1 MGRLDGKVCI
11 ITGGTSGI
19 GAASVERFVA
29 EGATVIFCGRRVPEG
44 EAVAKACGGKP
55 EFRQVDCTVEAAVA
69 ALIDHAVKKHGKLD
83 VMFNNAGGPGP
94 VCGIAEMPIDGYEQG
109 VAVNLRT
116 AVIGMKH
123 AARVMKPRRRG
134 SIINTA
140 SIAGIQAGYSS
151 SMIYSAAKAGVI
163 QLTKVVAM
171 ELGELGIRVNS
182 ISPGPIATGIF
193 GKALGAERDKQEATA
208 KVAELALAQ
217 VAPIKRAGL
226 PVDVAHAAVF
236 LASDE
241 SSYVNATDI
250 VVDGGV
256 LGGRQWTP
264 QQQGLDAMRRAMG
277 ISH

>member
-11 ITGGTSGI
+11 ITGATSGI

-29 EGATVIFCGRRVPEG
+29 EGATVIFCGRRIPEG
-44 EAVAKACGGKP
+44 EAVARALGSKP
-55 EFRQVDCTVEAAVA
+55 EFRQVDCTVESEMA
-69 ALIDHAVKKHGKLD
+69 ALIDHAVARHGRLD

-94 VCGIAEMPIDGYEQG
+94 VCGIAEMPIDGYEAG
-109 VAVNLRT
+109 VAVNLRSV
-116 AVIGMKH
+116 VIGMKH
-123 AARVMKPRRRG
+123 AARVMKPRKQG
-134 SIINTA
+134 SIINTG
-140 SIAGIQAGYSS
+140 SIAGHQAGYSS
-151 SMIYSAAKAGVI
+151 STIYSAAKAAVNH
-163 QLTKVVAM
+163 LSRVVAM

-193 GKALGAERDKQEATA
+193 GKALGAPKEQADATA
-208 KVAELALAQ
+208 RIAEQALSQ

-226 PVDVAHAAVF
+226 PVDIAHAAVF

-241 SSYVNATDI
+241 SSYINATDI
-250 VVDGGV
+250 VIDGGV

>member
-29 EGATVIFCGRRVPEG
+29 EGATVIFCGRRQAEG
-44 EAVAKACGGKP
+44 DAVAKACGGRP
-55 EFRQVDCTVEAAVA
+55 EFRRVDCTVETEVA
-69 ALIDHAVKKHGKLD
+69 ALIDHAVKRHGKLD

-94 VCGIAEMPIDGYEQG
+94 VCGIAEMPLEGYEAG

-116 AVIGMKH
+116 VVIGMKH
-123 AARVMKPRRRG
+123 AARVMKPRRQG

-140 SIAGIQAGYSS
+140 SIAGHQAGYST
-151 SMIYSAAKAGVI
+151 SMIYSAAKAAVL
-163 QLTKVVAM
+163 QLSKVVAM
-171 ELGELGIRVNS
+171 ELGEIGIRVNS

-193 GKALGAERDKQEATA
+193 GKALRVPKEQEEATA
-208 KVAELALAQ
+208 RIAEQALAN

-226 PVDVAHAAVF
+226 PVDIAHAAVF

-241 SSYVNATDI
+241 SSYINATDI
-250 VVDGGV
+250 IIDGGV
-256 LGGRQWTP
+256 TGGRQWTP
-264 QQQGLDAMRRAMG
+264 QQQGIAALRQAFG